1 MKEKS
6 VSTGYLEAEEK
17 MSVSERLAEGQPA
30 RGTFA
35 IKKRTVSSSL
45 QVSDFTQLLSLHA
58 VVGNAQRQQSNDQD
72 QEQDPPETQVLHK
85 FLPRGPEAG
94 QDSFALLEI
103 GVEQ

>member
-17 MSVSERLAEGQPA
+17 TSVSERLVEGQSA

-35 IKKRTVSSSL
+35 IEKRTVSSSL

-58 VVGNAQRQQSNDQD
+58 
-72 QEQDPPETQVLHK
+72 L
-85 FLPRGPEAG
+85 
-94 QDSFALLEI
+94 
-103 GVEQ
+103 

>member
-58 VVGNAQRQQSNDQD
+58 
-72 QEQDPPETQVLHK
+72 L
-85 FLPRGPEAG
+85 
-94 QDSFALLEI
+94 
-103 GVEQ
+103 